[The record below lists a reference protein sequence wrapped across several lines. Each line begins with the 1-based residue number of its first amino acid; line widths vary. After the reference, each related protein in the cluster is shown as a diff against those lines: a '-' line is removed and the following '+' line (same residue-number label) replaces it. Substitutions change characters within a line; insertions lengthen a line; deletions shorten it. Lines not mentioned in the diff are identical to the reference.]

1 VVWAFEHQQSGV
13 AWLAA
18 ARVARSSAVR
28 RGMTTFMVLRGKA
41 VLDQLVRVK
50 MGQVRTRR
58 VWMGKAERGLLV
70 GTEARLGQSRT

>member
-1 VVWAFEHQQSGV
+1 
-13 AWLAA
+13 
-18 ARVARSSAVR
+18 
-28 RGMTTFMVLRGKA
+28 MTTFMVLRGKA